1 MRWKAILWFS
11 ILGGILALLVACSSV
26 RPTGQT
32 EAEILYKEAQS
43 LTKSGRYLL
52 AIEKLNNLRSHY
64 PYSFYATSAEL
75 LMGEIL
81 YKQHNYIE
89 AAGAFINFYD
99 DHPTHPQLPYVLWM
113 IAESFTAQNP
123 STSDRDLS
131 TAIEANHFYRELIKR
146 FPDAEQVPA
155 AREKMQKNQQMLQ
168 EKAINIADFYYRTD
182 KFGAALYRYQDFLQH
197 FEEQKVRQ
205 HAILRAVAC
214 ACRTKQQVVAAKLL
228 ENFKEELT
236 VEQGKKAQE
245 EYDKCRWAEENK
257 KDK

>member
-1 MRWKAILWFS
+1 MR
-11 ILGGILALLVACSSV
+11 LVAVIIIASLWMVGGCLTGCSTV

-52 AIEKLNNLRSHY
+52 AIEKLNTLRSQY

-75 LMGEIL
+75 LMGDIL
-81 YKQHNYIE
+81 YKQHNYVE

-99 DHPTHPQLPYVLWM
+99 DHPTHPQLPYVIWM

-131 TAIEANHFYRELIKR
+131 TAVEANHFYRELVRR

-155 AREKMQKNQQMLQ
+155 AQEKMQKNQAMLQ
-168 EKAINIADFYYRTD
+168 EKAINIADFYYPTMI
-182 KFGAALYRYQDFLQH
+182 FLP
-197 FEEQKVRQ
+197 VRPVS
-205 HAILRAVAC
+205 ATGPPITNFPVGF
-214 ACRTKQQVVAAKLL
+214 TKISVLSCIRSAGTTGLMT
-228 ENFKEELT
+228 FSIT
-236 VEQGKKAQE
+236 VSLIVS
-245 EYDKCRWAEENK
+245 
-257 KDK
+257 

>member
-1 MRWKAILWFS
+1 MR
-11 ILGGILALLVACSSV
+11 LVAVIIIASLWMVGGCLTGCSTV

-32 EAEILYKEAQS
+32 EAEVLYKEAQS

-52 AIEKLNNLRSHY
+52 AIEKLNTLRSQY

-75 LMGEIL
+75 LMGDIL
-81 YKQHNYIE
+81 YKQHNYVE

-99 DHPTHPQLPYVLWM
+99 DHPTHPQLPYVIWM

-131 TAIEANHFYRELIKR
+131 TAVEANHFYRELLRR

-155 AREKMQKNQQMLQ
+155 AQEKMQKNQAMLQ

-182 KFGAALYRYQDFLQH
+182 KYGAALYRYQDFLQR

-205 HAILRAVAC
+205 HAILRAVDC
-214 ACRTKQQVVAAKLL
+214 ACRTKKQAVAQQILA
-228 ENFKEELT
+228 NFKSELT
-236 VEQGKKAQE
+236 PVQLKTAQE
-245 EYDKCRWAEENK
+245 GYDKCRWAEENK
-257 KDK
+257 K

>member
-1 MRWKAILWFS
+1 MAIILLTSLW
-11 ILGGILALLVACSSV
+11 GMMALLMACSSV
-26 RPTGQT
+26 RPEGQT
-32 EAEILYKEAQS
+32 EAEILYKEAQN

-75 LMGEIL
+75 LMADIL
-81 YKQHNYIE
+81 YKQHNYVE

-99 DHPTHPQLPYVLWM
+99 DHPTHPQTPYVIWM

-131 TAIEANHFYRELIKR
+131 TAVEANHFYRDLIRR

-155 AREKMQKNQQMLQ
+155 AKEKMQKNQEMLR

-182 KFGAALYRYQDFLQH
+182 KFGAALYRYQDFLQR
-197 FEEQKVRQ
+197 FEGEVVRQ
-205 HAILRAVAC
+205 HAILRALAAAC
-214 ACRTKQQVVAAKLL
+214 KTKQQAVAAKLL
-228 ENFKEELT
+228 SDFKAELT
-236 VEQGKKAQE
+236 PAQLKTGQE

-257 KDK
+257 NK